1 MTRVLL
7 ITDTERVQR
16 IFQALEEK
24 GVLQLRIAGTLTQ
37 GDQEILSAAPDITFI
52 QSRISGFSGD
62 IMLGHLRKTLPKDAR
77 IVLLAGDAD
86 DAAQA
91 RRHAEPFLDLA
102 DGDQLLTDTIMDLI
116 NGSGHALPKKGAAG
130 QRAGKK
136 PSAASAA
143 EEAVKPQV
151 PEAAGPSDGRSMQES
166 TETAQAEEPVREEE
180 AAPPQSGAPCAASF
194 QEIMELASAKTS
206 PSVLGPDDVQDRV
219 DIGTPPT
226 ELAAAKE
233 RLSLPTPDQVATPLA
248 DEEFFRGE
256 PLADAMLRA
265 EQKKRPRWVLLVALL
280 LVLVPL
286 TAYLSGRKAA
296 PNSPAAP
303 AKSSPPLMLAVAVPG
318 GAGGPAPV
326 AGSAT
331 AKAPATPPA
340 GRPQVQTVQPS
351 AKPASGLKLLPG
363 FLEGT
368 RFDAAYG
375 KAHPGWVRYVGKR
388 AEYNLFREADLY
400 KAMQVIAPGGG
411 TVSDQLFKRVLADFG
426 GGESYRMES
435 TGYKGD
441 YVLEQGAAKN
451 GVAVS
456 IYRKKKDSRIKA
468 VVLYYR

>member
-37 GDQEILSAAPDITFI
+37 GDQEILSAAPDFTFI

-62 IMLGHLRKTLPKDAR
+62 IMLGHLRKTLPQDAR
-77 IVLLAGDAD
+77 IVLLAGDAG

-91 RRHAEPFLDLA
+91 KRHAEPFLDLA
-102 DGDQLLTDTIMDLI
+102 AGDELLTDTIMDLI
-116 NGSGHALPKKGAAG
+116 NGSGRALPKKGAAG

-143 EEAVKPQV
+143 EETVKQLAPV
-151 PEAAGPSDGRSMQES
+151 ATEFSDGRSLQES
-166 TETAQAEEPVREEE
+166 AETAHAEEPVREEE

-194 QEIMELASAKTS
+194 QEIMERASANTS

-233 RLSLPTPDQVATPLA
+233 RLSLPSPDQVATPIA
-248 DEEFFRGE
+248 NEEFFRGE

-265 EQKKRPRWVLLVALL
+265 EQKKSPRWVLLVALL

-296 PNSPAAP
+296 PPNSPAAP
-303 AKSSPPLMLAVAVPG
+303 AKSSPPLTLAVAGPG
-318 GAGGPAPV
+318 ATPGPAPV
-326 AGSAT
+326 TGSET
-331 AKAPATPPA
+331 AKAPAMPP
-340 GRPQVQTVQPS
+340 GRSQAQTVKPS

-375 KAHPGWVRYVGKR
+375 KAHPGWVRYIGKR

-441 YVLEQGAAKN
+441 YVLEQGVAKN
-451 GVAVS
+451 GVALS